1 MLRLEP
7 LDVDHFPALVE
18 LGLDP
23 DVGLPISSLQ
33 LILEQATA
41 GNWLVRTIVDDM
53 AGGEPVGLI
62 MVGGFNDEYT
72 VGHMGTWLGRKMWG
86 SGYNRIAKDRMLT
99 LAFSALPL
107 DEIFLAPRQNNP
119 RAIRALDK
127 LPYVTG
133 DVGADFPT
141 LHADIERVRGPVR
154 LYRITR
160 EAFVRWRQN
169 MNQPFE
175 AARSMGLPGT
185 AHTAAPPVPS
195 PVVARGGTGPLPKLP
210 PGAIPG
216 VVEPHTDEVI
226 ILPDPDEV
234 MARTESESV

>member
-7 LDVDHFPALVE
+7 LDFAHFPALIE

-23 DVGLPISSLQ
+23 DVGLPASSLQ
-33 LILEQATA
+33 LILEQASA
-41 GNWLVRTIVDDM
+41 GSWLVRTIIDDL
-53 AGGEPVGLI
+53 GHGEPIGLI

-72 VGHMGTWLGRKMWG
+72 VGHMGTWLAKPMWG

-107 DEIFLAPRQNNP
+107 EEVFMAPRQNNP
-119 RAIRALDK
+119 RAMRALEK
-127 LPYVTG
+127 LPYVEC
-133 DVGADFPT
+133 DVGAQFP
-141 LHADIERVRGPVR
+141 AMQQDVERVRGPVTI
-154 LYRITR
+154 YRVTR
-160 EAFVRWRQN
+160 EAFIRWRQH

-175 AARSMGLPGT
+175 AARHSGLPGT
-185 AHTAAPPVPS
+185 AHTAESPLPS
-195 PVVARGGTGPLPKLP
+195 PMVARGGTGPLPKLP

-226 ILPDPDEV
+226 ILPDPEAVLSGD
-234 MARTESESV
+234 S

>member
-7 LDVDHFPALVE
+7 LDVAHFPALVE
-18 LGLDP
+18 LGLDA
-23 DVGLPISSLQ
+23 DVGLPLSSLQ

-53 AGGEPVGLI
+53 AGGEAVGLI

-72 VGHMGTWLGRKMWG
+72 VGHMGTWLGKSVWG
-86 SGYNRIAKDRMLT
+86 NGYNRIAKDRMLT

-107 DEIFLAPRQNNP
+107 DEVFLAPRKNNP
-119 RAIRALDK
+119 RALRALDK
-127 LPYVTG
+127 LPYIEA
-133 DVGADFPT
+133 DVGEAFPT
-141 LHADIERVRGPVR
+141 LHTDIERVRGPVTI
-154 LYRITR
+154 YRITR
-160 EAFVRWRQN
+160 ESFVRWRQS

-175 AARSMGLPGT
+175 AARHAGLPGT
-185 AHTAAPPVPS
+185 AHGATS
-195 PVVARGGTGPLPKLP
+195 PIVSRTGTRGGTGPLPSLP

-216 VVEPHTDEVI
+216 VIEPHTDEVI

-234 MARTESESV
+234 MAEE